1 MKRISIIFS
10 IALIGMLATI
20 SCSSAPAA
28 TAIPATD
35 VAAATEAPT
44 GTLLATETP
53 AQPPAPKGLFKITK
67 ADSTSFDVTLDAVK
81 ALPLASLTVE
91 GKVQEGPKL
100 KEVLALASVTEF
112 IEITING
119 SGAPTTLKFEQV
131 DDNTIL
137 DFSNRG
143 TMKLATT
150 YIPKANWT
158 KDITEIVVK

>member
-1 MKRISIIFS
+1 MKKFFVLTSMFVIL
-10 IALIGMLATI
+10 IAACTPG
-20 SCSSAPAA
+20 A
-28 TAIPATD
+28 TATTVP
-35 VAAATEAPT
+35 TEETASALYQIVKPD
-44 GTLLATETP
+44 GT
-53 AQPPAPKGLFKITK
+53 K
-67 ADSTSFDVTLDAVK
+67 FDVTLEAVK
-81 ALPLASLTVE
+81 SLPLASLTVE

-100 KEVLALASVTEF
+100 MDILKLAGITDFVEVTLTGSSAAVTLTREH
-112 IEITING
+112 
-119 SGAPTTLKFEQV
+119 V